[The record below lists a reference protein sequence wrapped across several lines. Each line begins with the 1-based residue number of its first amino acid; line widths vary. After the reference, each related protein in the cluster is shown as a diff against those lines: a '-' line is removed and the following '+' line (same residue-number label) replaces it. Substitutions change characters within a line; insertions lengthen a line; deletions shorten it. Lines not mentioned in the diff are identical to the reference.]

1 MEILTVKNNKMDY
14 STFKKIIILFF
25 PTKSKILF
33 VAASSFDLIFLL
45 IGLFMRDFSFC
56 ITLAIILLFLVIF
69 HLALS
74 RTVLKQLMKQQI
86 ERFNKDVIY
95 FDLVFEEDELYSKVD
110 SSTNKAPIKY
120 KDLKKINETNDIVFF
135 TSNAGFKIY
144 FEKKMPA
151 VKTLRDYMHFLISR
165 TSFGENQFYSKENLF
180 DSHIKEVF

>member
-33 VAASSFDLIFLL
+33 VATSSFDLIFLL

-120 KDLKKINETNDIVFF
+120 KDLKKINETNDVVFF

-144 FEKKMPA
+144 FEKKNA
-151 VKTLRDYMHFLISR
+151 SN
-165 TSFGENQFYSKENLF
+165 E
-180 DSHIKEVF
+180 

>member
-14 STFKKIIILFF
+14 STFKKNIILFF
-25 PTKSKILF
+25 PTKYKITFITVFSLDF
-33 VAASSFDLIFLL
+33 
-45 IGLFMRDFSFC
+45 IGLLLGLFISDFSFFV
-56 ITLAIILLFLVIF
+56 IVSVSLLFKVII

-74 RTVLKQLMKQQI
+74 RTVLKQLMNQQI

-120 KDLKKINETNDIVFF
+120 KDLKKINETNDVVFF

-144 FEKKMPA
+144 FEKKNA
-151 VKTLRDYMHFLISR
+151 SIEEIERLHAF
-165 TSFGENQFYSKENLF
+165 F
-180 DSHIKEVF
+180 DKQNITWRKSIL

>member
-14 STFKKIIILFF
+14 STYKKIIILFY

-33 VAASSFDLIFLL
+33 VAAFCLGLIFLL

-56 ITLAIILLFLVIF
+56 IKISVILLFEVIF
-69 HLALS
+69 NLAVS
-74 RTVLKQLMKQQI
+74 RALLKQLMKQQI
-86 ERFNKDVIY
+86 ERFNKDVVY

-144 FEKKMPA
+144 FEKKNA
-151 VKTLRDYMHFLISR
+151 SNEDIERLHAF
-165 TSFGENQFYSKENLF
+165 F
-180 DSHIKEVF
+180 DKQNITWRKSIL

>member
-25 PTKSKILF
+25 PTKYKITFITVFSLDF
-33 VAASSFDLIFLL
+33 
-45 IGLFMRDFSFC
+45 IGLLLGLFIRDFSFC
-56 ITLAIILLFLVIF
+56 IIISVILLFEVIF
-69 HLALS
+69 NLAVS
-74 RTVLKQLMKQQI
+74 RALLKQLMKQQI

-110 SSTNKAPIKY
+110 SSTNKVPIKY

-144 FEKKMPA
+144 FEKKNA
-151 VKTLRDYMHFLISR
+151 SSEDIERLHAF
-165 TSFGENQFYSKENLF
+165 F
-180 DSHIKEVF
+180 DKQNIIWRKSIL

>member
-14 STFKKIIILFF
+14 KNFKKIIILCI
-25 PTKSKILF
+25 PTKYKILF
-33 VAASSFDLIFLL
+33 VATSSFGLIFLL
-45 IGLFMRDFSFC
+45 ISLFMRYFSYC
-56 ITLAIILLFLVIF
+56 TTLAIILLLLLIF

-74 RTVLKQLMKQQI
+74 RTVLKQLMNQQI

-144 FEKKMPA
+144 FEKKNA
-151 VKTLRDYMHFLISR
+151 SIEDIERLHAF
-165 TSFGENQFYSKENLF
+165 F
-180 DSHIKEVF
+180 DKQNITWRKSIL

>member
-25 PTKSKILF
+25 PTKYKITFITVFSLDF
-33 VAASSFDLIFLL
+33 
-45 IGLFMRDFSFC
+45 IGLLLGLFIRDFSFC
-56 ITLAIILLFLVIF
+56 IIISVILLFEVIF
-69 HLALS
+69 NLAVS
-74 RTVLKQLMKQQI
+74 RALLKQLMKQQI

-110 SSTNKAPIKY
+110 SSTNKVPIKY

-144 FEKKMPA
+144 FEKKNA
-151 VKTLRDYMHFLISR
+151 SSEDIERLHAF
-165 TSFGENQFYSKENLF
+165 F
-180 DSHIKEVF
+180 DKQNIKWRKSIL

>member
-25 PTKSKILF
+25 PTKYKITFITVFSLDF
-33 VAASSFDLIFLL
+33 
-45 IGLFMRDFSFC
+45 IGLLLGLFIRDFSFC
-56 ITLAIILLFLVIF
+56 IIISVILLFEVIF
-69 HLALS
+69 NLAVS
-74 RTVLKQLMKQQI
+74 RALLKQLMKQQI

-144 FEKKMPA
+144 FEKKNA
-151 VKTLRDYMHFLISR
+151 SSEDIERLHAF
-165 TSFGENQFYSKENLF
+165 F
-180 DSHIKEVF
+180 DKQNITWRKSIL

>member
-14 STFKKIIILFF
+14 STYKKIIILFY

-33 VAASSFDLIFLL
+33 VAAFCFGSILL
-45 IGLFMRDFSFC
+45 LKGLFMRDFSFC
-56 ITLAIILLFLVIF
+56 IIISVILLFEVIF
-69 HLALS
+69 NLAVS
-74 RTVLKQLMKQQI
+74 RALLKQLMKQQI

-120 KDLKKINETNDIVFF
+120 KDLKKINETNDVVFF

-144 FEKKMPA
+144 FEKKNA
-151 VKTLRDYMHFLISR
+151 SNEDIERLHAF
-165 TSFGENQFYSKENLF
+165 F
-180 DSHIKEVF
+180 DTQNIKWRKSIL